1 MEIFGTT
8 FTQGKLSKTSPNPGM
23 DQNLM
28 AERQKVALVCCTK
41 IIGLVESVNI
51 QHVLKNM
58 MIFFK
63 LVSVT
68 GEFCLTEE
76 IHFCS

>member
-28 AERQKVALVCCTK
+28 AERQKVALVCCTQ
-41 IIGLVESVNI
+41 IIGLVES
-51 QHVLKNM
+51 VLKNM

>member
-1 MEIFGTT
+1 M
-8 FTQGKLSKTSPNPGM
+8 SKTSPNPGM

-63 LVSVT
+63 LGVTCELLVSVT
-68 GEFCLTEE
+68 GECCLTEE

>member
-1 MEIFGTT
+1 
-8 FTQGKLSKTSPNPGM
+8 M

-28 AERQKVALVCCTK
+28 AERQKVALVCCTQ
-41 IIGLVESVNI
+41 IIGLVES
-51 QHVLKNM
+51 VLKNM